1 MNGKLKRIVLESQCS
16 IYVGDKGSGKSCL
29 MALASQSFLNAGYR
43 VFCNYPYKGCF
54 RIPYTEVKTK
64 TNSKIILDKDFLYH
78 ADLRNSLVMI
88 DEARTVWNARAY
100 QNWSEEDE
108 EFFNFIRK
116 NNTYVI
122 LATQRYDG
130 IDLNCR
136 CAADYTFFIQP
147 HPFFRNISTVDISRS
162 VQLKISDK
170 NTQVVSR
177 GYSKNAT
184 KVVWDIG
191 EVPIA
196 YSWFFRKKFYNKFDT
211 RFVNNNFDDSFKPEL
226 WDDELITGKA
236 SELPDVE
243 DITNLILQTDNS
255 SQSDVDISSLLN
267 V

>member
-1 MNGKLKRIVLESQCS
+1 MNGKLKRLVLQSQCS
-16 IYVGDKGSGKSCL
+16 VYVGDKGSGKSCL
-29 MALASQSFLNAGYR
+29 MALAAETFLKSGYR

-54 RIPYTEVKTK
+54 RIPYTEVKSK
-64 TNSKIILDKDFLYH
+64 SGSKILLDKSFLYH

-147 HPFFRNISTVDISRS
+147 HPLFRNVSTVDISRS

-196 YSWFFRKKFYNKFDT
+196 YSWFLRKKFYNNFDT
-211 RFVNNNFDDSFKPEL
+211 RFVNNNFDSSIKFDL
-226 WDDELITGKA
+226 WDSNLIDGK
-236 SELPDVE
+236 SSDVPSVE
-243 DITNLILQTDNS
+243 DITSLILDQISEDEIDINS
-255 SQSDVDISSLLN
+255 LQL
-267 V
+267 